1 MGHSGRGLLVCQ
13 NFQNY
18 KTLGLETKK
27 THVDVEKKQNTYW
40 VTKKEVGW
48 HIKIFQNL
56 KHLGQMLKK
65 TGCSM
70 KK

>member
-27 THVDVEKKQNTYW
+27 THFDGEKKITP
-40 VTKKEVGW
+40 
-48 HIKIFQNL
+48 
-56 KHLGQMLKK
+56 
-65 TGCSM
+65 TGSLR
-70 KK
+70 KRLAGI